1 MKNDIYGTLMK
12 DVSKIIKKHLSEAEE
27 AKTDVE
33 IAADALIADLKKSK
47 KPLDVA
53 IGLMKIISKGIE
65 KKITYKDVS
74 YDKLIPELESRL
86 KERSVNDNYKIRRR
100 R

>member
-1 MKNDIYGTLMK
+1 MKNNIYGTLMK

-86 KERSVNDNYKIRRR
+86 KEHSVNDNYKIRRR

>member
-1 MKNDIYGTLMK
+1 MKNNIYGTLMK

-86 KERSVNDNYKIRRR
+86 KEHSVIIN
-100 R
+100 

>member
-1 MKNDIYGTLMK
+1 MKNNIYGTLMK